1 MITVQT
7 KDVASPLSLAV
18 KSKSSKSESGSF
30 AALLQSLSSKSNT
43 PVIKNGVLALHI
55 DDKKGLP
62 SVKIAAK
69 DTKTPIDSKGIK
81 EPTSKSDL
89 LTLLKGDEQK
99 VHSINPVLA
108 NALDTKTLKSVMKD
122 AKNYL
127 AEQIKETDAFKKGEI
142 KELPKTTQGLVALAK
157 KVGIDVSKITVETVQ
172 TKIPKEIKN
181 STTTDLE
188 TKSKIDTKNDPKLAQ
203 KTDATAII
211 KNPNDSKLETSK
223 TDLETKSKID
233 TKNDPKLAQK
243 TELLAKDDKNIP
255 LKNEP
260 SSKTESS
267 IVTKNQNDSKSEIS
281 KENIKQHV
289 KSDTPAVTSAQSEQ
303 KIQTPK
309 TDTLKDDKALHVK
322 STEPQNEKVE
332 TPKQVQ
338 KQDTVLAQAL
348 TQDESLKKMP
358 LFSVP
363 DETVSAHSTAEIVG
377 KKQSKPSQELSTTK
391 PQSPL
396 SALLHG
402 DKILPAQTQ
411 IAEAKKD
418 VKTEIKTDAKIK
430 ANSTVLSQL
439 LHGENQQTTQTTE
452 QTASEVGTH
461 GISATQGNGVHVKQ
475 TEADLTVKMN
485 EAKQAVKYLAQDIKQ
500 AIEDYKPP
508 FTRIKV
514 KLNPQKFGEVDLT
527 VVQRGKNVHV
537 SISSNSAAINMLSQ
551 NAGDLKVQLTQNG
564 MNNASLNFNSST
576 DTQSQQQQ
584 QQNGHQKESAKQAY
598 EAFNQDETSEEIL
611 SSLEIVIPRYV

>member
-7 KDVASPLSLAV
+7 KDVASPLSLATE
-18 KSKSSKSESGSF
+18 SKSSKSESGSF
-30 AALLQSLSSKSNT
+30 AALLQSFSSKSNT
-43 PVIKNGVLALHI
+43 PIIKNSVLALHL
-55 DDKKGLP
+55 DDKKALP
-62 SVKIAAK
+62 SVKTVTK
-69 DTKTPIDSKGIK
+69 DTNTPIDSKNTK

-89 LTLLKGDEQK
+89 LSLLKGDEQK
-99 VHSINPVLA
+99 VHTVNPALT

-172 TKIPKEIKN
+172 TKTPKETKSN
-181 STTTDLE
+181 STT
-188 TKSKIDTKNDPKLAQ
+188 DP
-203 KTDATAII
+203 
-211 KNPNDSKLETSK
+211 K

-233 TKNDPKLAQK
+233 TKNEPKLVQK

-267 IVTKNQNDSKSEIS
+267 IITKNQNDSKSEIS
-281 KENIKQHV
+281 KENFKQHA
-289 KSDTPAVTSAQSEQ
+289 KSDALSVISVQSEQ

-309 TDTLKDDKALHVK
+309 TDTVKDDKALHVK
-322 STEPQNEKVE
+322 GVEPQNEKIE

-363 DETVSAHSTAEIVG
+363 DETLSAHSTAELVG
-377 KKQSKPSQELSTTK
+377 KKQSKPPQELSITK

-402 DKILPAQTQ
+402 EKILPAQTQ
-411 IAEAKKD
+411 VAEVKKD
-418 VKTEIKTDAKIK
+418 VKTEIKTDTKIK

-439 LHGENQQTTQTTE
+439 LHGENQQTTE
-452 QTASEVGTH
+452 QTASEGGTQ

-485 EAKQAVKYLAQDIKQ
+485 EAKQMVKYLAQDIKQ

-527 VVQRGKNVHV
+527 VIQRGKNVHV
-537 SISSNSAAINMLSQ
+537 NISSNSAAINMLSQ

-584 QQNGHQKESAKQAY
+584 QQQNGHQKESAKQAY

-611 SSLEIVIPRYV
+611 SSLEIVVPRYV